1 MPNQKLA
8 LEWVV
13 FARKNLETAQLLFS
27 KNHYT
32 DVIAFDIQQA
42 IEKALKAVYA
52 YNDLKV
58 PKIHAIDV
66 LYNYAKACIHF
77 NNIDI
82 KQLFTVNDYYI
93 SERYPGPRFSMP
105 EVDEIELSINLAQ
118 SILEQVISHI
128 NTSDADL

>member
-42 IEKALKAVYA
+42 IEKALKAVYHITTRKYQKYTLLMYCTIMRRRA
-52 YNDLKV
+52 Y
-58 PKIHAIDV
+58 
-66 LYNYAKACIHF
+66 
-77 NNIDI
+77 
-82 KQLFTVNDYYI
+82 TSTI
-93 SERYPGPRFSMP
+93 S
-105 EVDEIELSINLAQ
+105 
-118 SILEQVISHI
+118 IS
-128 NTSDADL
+128 NSFLR